1 MKRSRPLSTVLLILG
16 IMTHPL
22 SGQND
27 DEQSE
32 RSSKRRGFLPDTRF
46 FGISNRYYDDLT
58 GLQLGLAS
66 NMVQG
71 DLTGLQLAGLAN
83 VTGGRMGGLQAAGL
97 ANVAGQSALGGQVS
111 LLANVAGGAAGVQL
125 TGLANVAAG
134 GALLQAA
141 GLTNVAA
148 EAFTWGQFSGLVN
161 VAAGGSAVQLS
172 GLANISASESS
183 LFQVTGLANVA
194 QGDVVVQAAGLVNVA
209 GGSAW
214 SQLGII
220 NVTPEARLLQIGVLN
235 VAAKNSGLPLGV
247 INFIGDNP
255 LRFSIMVDGYGQ
267 ATTAVRSGN
276 RHIYSVAGFQGDKD
290 VSLDRLGS
298 MLLGL
303 GLNLPLNRAYL
314 AVEYLHNQ
322 RVNALNQRA
331 AAVGLRAGFRV
342 AMDMALVAGTSVRWD
357 DLTTGDAAG
366 NLSNGWSIGL
376 EWFRY
381 FDVGD
386 TSRDLGIDFDDF

>member
-141 GLTNVAA
+141 GLTKIDRMAGMLLEVLEKLDAVFAELECKSVDIQVA
-148 EAFTWGQFSGLVN
+148 GLPSRLWRCPACDR
-161 VAAGGSAVQLS
+161 AAVDRHDVVL
-172 GLANISASESS
+172 
-183 LFQVTGLANVA
+183 TRVA
-194 QGDVVVQAAGLVNVA
+194 QMESRTRAEHTAA
-209 GGSAW
+209 
-214 SQLGII
+214 
-220 NVTPEARLLQIGVLN
+220 
-235 VAAKNSGLPLGV
+235 
-247 INFIGDNP
+247 D
-255 LRFSIMVDGYGQ
+255 D
-267 ATTAVRSGN
+267 
-276 RHIYSVAGFQGDKD
+276 H
-290 VSLDRLGS
+290 
-298 MLLGL
+298 
-303 GLNLPLNRAYL
+303 
-314 AVEYLHNQ
+314 
-322 RVNALNQRA
+322 RVC
-331 AAVGLRAGFRV
+331 
-342 AMDMALVAGTSVRWD
+342 
-357 DLTTGDAAG
+357 
-366 NLSNGWSIGL
+366 
-376 EWFRY
+376 
-381 FDVGD
+381 
-386 TSRDLGIDFDDF
+386 